1 MVSVDVKDH
10 VYLHVISVF
19 DWALKANYYYY
30 YFIIFNFFQILFSH
44 KKHWSA
50 CSVCVQWLRR
60 CDGGEGRRYSVHSY
74 LPQSR
79 PGPHQGKS

>member
-19 DWALKANYYYY
+19 DWALKANYLY
-30 YFIIFNFFQILFSH
+30 ILILSSR